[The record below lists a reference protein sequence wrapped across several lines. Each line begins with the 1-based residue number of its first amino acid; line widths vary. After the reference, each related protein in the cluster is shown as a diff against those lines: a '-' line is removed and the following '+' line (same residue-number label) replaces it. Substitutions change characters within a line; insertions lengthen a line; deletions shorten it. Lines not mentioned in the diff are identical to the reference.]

1 MGLVFSGFGLSAF
14 LFSFI
19 SRIFFPGDT
28 SSFLLILAVGT
39 ACPMIMGHFLVRPI
53 PFPRSSPPPDGP
65 RPVSAVSVEATSPL
79 LGHDDHL
86 DGYEEEAQQQHSTN
100 EEISPLMSRRR
111 ALLAGDVGLTN
122 VSGKKLAKSTDFWLL
137 FSILSLCTLS
147 SILCAFF
154 LLLTAS
160 CSGGNWAHVYQQRG
174 IHVPSFVCV

>member
-1 MGLVFSGFGLSAF
+1 MKQRATTVGLVFSGFGLSAF

-53 PFPRSSPPPDGP
+53 PLARSSPPDGP
-65 RPVSAVSVEATSPL
+65 LLVSAVSVEATSPL
-79 LGHDDHL
+79 LAHDEGRVA
-86 DGYEEEAQQQHSTN
+86 GYEEPQHSAN

-111 ALLAGDVGLTN
+111 ALMAGDVGLTN

-137 FSILSLCTLS
+137 FSILSLCARS
-147 SILCAFF
+147 FF
-154 LLLTAS
+154 YFWF
-160 CSGGNWAHVYQQRG
+160 CFG
-174 IHVPSFVCV
+174 C